1 MVQHGIP
8 VSADARKGGAMKRLA
23 RLLAGHMHYA
33 WVVAGVVFITLLAG
47 VAIRA
52 TPSVLIVPLEQA
64 FGWSSATISFAIA
77 INIILY
83 GLMGPFSGALM
94 QRFGIRRT
102 VILALAL
109 LSLSVGASSFMSAS
123 WQLVLSWGIAVGLGS
138 GVTALV
144 LGATIVNRWFAQRQ
158 GLVMGFIAASTAT
171 GQLIFLPVLAAV
183 AEKAGWRPVV
193 WIAAAVA
200 ALMIPVVALLL
211 PETPAAVGLKRY
223 GAAEDAAPDLAT
235 RANPVGVALSAL
247 GRASQSGGFWLLF
260 ASFFICGASTNGLIG
275 THLISYCIDHGM
287 PAVEGATLLAAMGLC
302 DILGTTGSGWLSDRY
317 DSRWLLFWYYGLR
330 GLSLLYLPYSGFS
343 LSGLSV
349 FAVFYG
355 LDWLATV
362 PPTVRLTRDLFGKE
376 DAPIIF
382 GWLLTGHQ
390 LGAGLTA
397 FEAGTL
403 RGALGSYMVPV
414 LISGALCIIAALL
427 VLRIGRDR
435 SRLEPAAG
443 TAF

>member
-1 MVQHGIP
+1 M
-8 VSADARKGGAMKRLA
+8 KGLA
-23 RLLAGHMHYA
+23 RLLTPHLHYA
-33 WVVAGVVFITLLAG
+33 WVVAGVAFLTLLAA
-47 VAIRA
+47 VAVRA

-64 FGWSSATISFAIA
+64 FGWSSGTISFAIA
-77 INIILY
+77 INIVLY

-102 VILALAL
+102 VFVALTLLAA
-109 LSLSVGASSFMSAS
+109 SVGASSFMTQP

-138 GVTALV
+138 GATALV
-144 LGATIVNRWFAQRQ
+144 LGATIVNRWFAERQ
-158 GLVMGFIAASTAT
+158 GVVMGFITASTAT
-171 GQLIFLPVLAAV
+171 GQLVFLPMLASV
-183 AEKAGWRPVV
+183 ADKAGWRPVV

-200 ALMIPVVALLL
+200 AAMIPIVALLL
-211 PETPAAVGLKRY
+211 PDSPADIGLKRY
-223 GAAEDAAPDLAT
+223 GGEEESDAAVTT
-235 RANPVGVALSAL
+235 RTNPLGIALSAL
-247 GRASQSGGFWLLF
+247 GRASRSGGFWLLF

-287 PAVEGATLLAAMGLC
+287 PAVEGATLLAAMGIC
-302 DILGTTGSGWLSDRY
+302 DIIGTTGSGWLSDRY

-343 LSGLSV
+343 LSGLSI

-362 PPTVRLTRDLFGKE
+362 PPTVRLTRDLFGKTE
-376 DAPIIF
+376 APIVF

-403 RGALGSYMVPV
+403 RAALGSYLVPV

-427 VLRIGRDR
+427 VLRVGRNR
-435 SRLEPAAG
+435 STLEPAAG